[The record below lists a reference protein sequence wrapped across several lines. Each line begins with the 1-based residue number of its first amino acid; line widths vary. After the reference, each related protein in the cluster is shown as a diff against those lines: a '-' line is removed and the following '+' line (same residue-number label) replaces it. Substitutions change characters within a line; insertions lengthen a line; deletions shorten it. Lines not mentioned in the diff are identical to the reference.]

1 MRPCTTTD
9 IQLPKWKAR
18 VNGCFV
24 WGESAVAPWKCSRDK
39 TFAEAETIC
48 QTAGA
53 RLCTKKELEDDCAQ
67 GSGCSFDKTL
77 VWAQKL

>member
-1 MRPCTTTD
+1 M
-9 IQLPKWKAR
+9 
-18 VNGCFV
+18 
-24 WGESAVAPWKCSRDK
+24 APWKCSRDK